1 MDSLA
6 GMRWER
12 VLAGG
17 RLSGRYG
24 RARVWVIRER
34 PLEALSW
41 LAFGVGLDYNRSREM
56 NTNNGLPLIAPRVTP
71 VLDPA
76 FRPAVLANRAFRALA
91 RATAGSG
98 MVRLALEQTDGTVS
112 HYSSEILPDSHPQAA
127 GNFAYLERI
136 AKFLLWSRGGFRIH
150 VEGPAAL
157 AAKLAAHYRETP
169 TGKFDSHLVGE
180 RMFDQPIEVVHA
192 KTLPPERH
200 GATSLGRHLDGC
212 RIGFDL
218 GGSDRKVAAVID
230 GKVVFSEE
238 TVWDPY
244 FQPDPQYHYD
254 GIMDSL
260 KKAAAHLPR
269 VDAIG
274 GSAAGVY
281 VNNRVKVASLFR
293 GVPADVFTRRVRDLF
308 LEIRKA
314 WNQIPLEVVNDGE
327 VTALA
332 GSMSLGQN
340 RILGISLGTSTA
352 GGYVN
357 AEGNIT
363 SWLNEL
369 AFVPVDLNPAAPTD
383 EWSGDYGCGVQYFSQ
398 QCVGRLLAP
407 AGIEVDPK
415 LPLPEKLKHVQQL
428 MNQGDY
434 RARKIYETIGAYL
447 GYAIAHFTDFYD
459 LANVL
464 ILGRV
469 TSGPGGDVILA
480 GAREVLKVEFPE
492 LARQIAFHIPDE
504 KDKRHGQAVAAAS
517 LPKVG

>member
-1 MDSLA
+1 
-6 GMRWER
+6 
-12 VLAGG
+12 
-17 RLSGRYG
+17 
-24 RARVWVIRER
+24 
-34 PLEALSW
+34 
-41 LAFGVGLDYNRSREM
+41 M
-56 NTNNGLPLIAPRVTP
+56 NTNNGLSLVAPRVTP
-71 VLDPA
+71 VLDAA

-91 RATAGSG
+91 RSTPDAV
-98 MVRLALEQTDGTVS
+98 MVRLALEQTDGTAS
-112 HYSSEILPDSHPQAA
+112 HFHTQVLPDSHPQAA
-127 GNFAYLERI
+127 GNFPYLERI
-136 AKFLLWSRGGFRIH
+136 VKFLLWSRGGYRIH
-150 VEGPAAL
+150 FDGPASL

-169 TGKFDSHLVGE
+169 TGKFDSNIVGE
-180 RMFDQPIEVVHA
+180 RMFDHPIEVVHT
-192 KTLPPERH
+192 KDLPAERRS
-200 GATSLGRHLDGC
+200 AASLGRHLDGC

-260 KKAAAHLPR
+260 KKAAAHMPR

-293 GVPADVFTRRVRDLF
+293 GVPPDVFNKRVKDLF
-308 LEIRKA
+308 LEIRKE
-314 WNQIPLEVVNDGE
+314 WKNIPLEVVNDGE

-332 GSMSLGQN
+332 GSMSLGKN
-340 RILGISLGTSTA
+340 CVLGISLGTSTA

-363 SWLNEL
+363 SWINEL
-369 AFVPVDLNPAAPTD
+369 AFVPVDLNPGAATD
-383 EWSGDYGCGVQYFSQ
+383 EWSGDYGCEVQYFSQ
-398 QCVGRLLAP
+398 QGVGRLLAP

-415 LPLPEKLKHVQQL
+415 LGLPEKLKQVQKL
-428 MNQGDY
+428 MDQGDY
-434 RARKIYETIGAYL
+434 RARKIYETIGTYL
-447 GYAIAHFTDFYD
+447 GYAVANFTDFYD
-459 LANVL
+459 LENVL

-469 TSGPGGDVILA
+469 TSGPGGDIIIA
-480 GAREVLKVEFPE
+480 GAKEVLKVEFPE
-492 LARQIAFHIPDE
+492 LTSKIAFHIPDE

-517 LPKVG
+517 LPTVSAR